1 MRIRNGY
8 LYSGC
13 KNRCV
18 ISIGLSS
25 VKCAWL
31 IMRICAFVMCII
43 IFIHRVRHLITNLLL
58 LDWIITYCCL
68 LLCYRQQLHAG
79 VLLFS
84 FLASSFPD
92 NFCFKNNATATYFFR
107 FFFFIPLKFWRLIL
121 FPLPKFTRFSFIF
134 NIVSSCFNKNNL
146 TSYVFSSTFFLN

>member
-1 MRIRNGY
+1 MRIRNGC

-18 ISIGLSS
+18 ISIGSTS

-58 LDWIITYCCL
+58 LDWIITYCYYFATVSGC
-68 LLCYRQQLHAG
+68 G
-79 VLLFS
+79 VLLF
-84 FLASSFPD
+84 FA
-92 NFCFKNNATATYFFR
+92 FCFSTSLLFEKRLLFFLLLG
-107 FFFFIPLKFWRLIL
+107 II
-121 FPLPKFTRFSFIF
+121 RFSFIF
-134 NIVSSCFNKNNL
+134 INNRTTFHFATYSINFVIKNDNSKLNFCLFLFSKLISISS
-146 TSYVFSSTFFLN
+146 